1 VHEEFRTKVQSDA
14 PKGWPFKTHQA
25 TYHPKYTASLREAKI
40 TLNVNHYPTLYKA
53 YTRRTIR
60 SLFARR
66 CHITLYIPGMEEDF
80 ENHKDVV
87 WFHTLGEGLDL
98 IRYYLDHDAERE
110 EIAWNGW
117 RRAMEAHTF
126 EHRLAEFEHAV
137 GGAL

>member
-1 VHEEFRTKVQSDA
+1 
-14 PKGWPFKTHQA
+14 
-25 TYHPKYTASLREAKI
+25 
-40 TLNVNHYPTLYKA
+40 
-53 YTRRTIR
+53 
-60 SLFARR
+60 
-66 CHITLYIPGMEEDF
+66 MEEDF